1 MSEEK
6 CKYYSSKSF
15 YNSEG
20 ECSKGYSKKMCANV
34 TNCYYKQLQTAKEEL
49 QAYKE
54 DRFCQDG
61 CTVYQFDKIKQLKEE
76 NEKLRNLLGKPYK
89 RRIDL
94 ENNKL
99 TQQNKQMR
107 EALEKIADF
116 NNTKLSEISN
126 IAQQAL
132 KEVNNEK

>member
-1 MSEEK
+1 MSLEEEM
-6 CKYYSSKSF
+6 SNPSD
-15 YNSEG
+15 E
-20 ECSKGYSKKMCANV
+20 EIIRILH
-34 TNCYYKQLQTAKEEL
+34 QRLQTA
-49 QAYKE
+49 
-54 DRFCQDG
+54 
-61 CTVYQFDKIKQLKEE
+61 KEE

-107 EALEKIADF
+107 EALEKIVNDCTNKA
-116 NNTKLSEISN
+116 TKCNICSLKKEPCTSY

-132 KEVNNEK
+132 KGVE